1 MGIRQDIEGD
11 YHAALAALAWQL
23 DLGADEAICETP
35 ISAYDLPEKAQW
47 QQRAA
52 AAAAA
57 ASPAS
62 KPQQASPQS
71 APATKA
77 AAKPTLGTADQGAAQ
92 ERAIAAA
99 ARLAAQC
106 ETLAQLDAAAAS
118 FDACPLGKLARNAV
132 GSTGHDKAAVLVICD
147 PPSLDTE
154 KEGRA
159 FGPAEFTLLQQIF
172 AAIGLSLGQDD
183 GARAL
188 LLSPA
193 LPWPLR
199 GTAQDQTA
207 ALAMMRPFAARRMAL
222 VAPKV
227 VVVMG
232 HFALNM
238 VLGEQSISRL
248 RGVWQKVDGINALPM
263 LPPRSLL
270 QSPSA
275 KREAW
280 ADALALKAALK
291 AQI

>member
-1 MGIRQDIEGD
+1 MSSMGIRQDIEGD

-23 DLGADEAICETP
+23 DLGADEAIGEAP
-35 ISAYDLPEKAQW
+35 ISAYDLPEKALW

-52 AAAAA
+52 TAAAPA
-57 ASPAS
+57 ASAK
-62 KPQQASPQS
+62 KPQPTAPQAAQS
-71 APATKA
+71 TKA
-77 AAKPTLGTADQGAAQ
+77 ADQGAAL

-99 ARLAAQC
+99 AHLAAQC

-118 FDACPLGKLARNAV
+118 FDACPLGKLARGAV
-132 GSTGHDKAAVLVICD
+132 GSLGHEGAAVMVICD
-147 PPSLDTE
+147 PPSMDTE
-154 KEGRA
+154 KAGRA
-159 FGPAEFTLLQQIF
+159 LGQAEFRLFEQIF
-172 AAIGLSLGQDD
+172 AAIGLSIGPENDPEN

-188 LLSPA
+188 LVSPA

-199 GTAQDQTA
+199 GAGQDQAA
-207 ALAMMRPFAARRMAL
+207 ALAMMRPFAARRMVL

-238 VLGEQSISRL
+238 VLGEQSISRV

-270 QSPSA
+270 QTPSA

-291 AQI
+291 AQV